1 MKSGTLILAISALA
15 TGQTRSEAVLT
26 FEIDNVVA
34 YYDDGTPYSKVG
46 TSTAVTPVPSDFF
59 NLWRTY
65 VWIGDLTSVNGAPA
79 RGTLI
84 MPSLALG
91 GGPAPAARRPI
102 YDVARNQIANAQVD
116 VQDAA
121 GRDVG
126 VFCFAVLGAGAIPP
140 GGPAGAGAG
149 AFAVTGG
156 TGAFLGV
163 AGQGGTVSNVG
174 WRAASMLEDASLRRV
189 HGGGKWIV
197 RFLVTGVKRPEIA
210 AAYHASD
217 FSLVSESSP
226 ARAGETL
233 ILAAKGIGPTR
244 PPLAPDAV
252 FASNPLQVAA
262 ATVEATVNSKPA
274 TCANAVGWP
283 ESDEVY
289 RVDLTLPGGLEGNK
303 AMVVLSRGYIPG
315 IPFVLPVRP

>member
-1 MKSGTLILAISALA
+1 MRAWILISAISALA
-15 TGQTRSEAVLT
+15 AGQTRSEAVLT

-34 YYDDGTPYSKVG
+34 YFDDGTPYSKVG
-46 TSTAVTPVPSDFF
+46 TSTAATPVPSDF
-59 NLWRTY
+59 NSLWRTY
-65 VWIGDLTSVNGAPA
+65 VWMGDLSSINGAPA
-79 RGTLI
+79 KGTLF

-102 YDVARNQIANAQVD
+102 YDVARNQIANAQID

-126 VFCFAVLGAGAIPP
+126 VLCFAVLGAGAVPP

-163 AGQGGTVSNVG
+163 GGQGGTVSNVG
-174 WRAASMLEDASLRRV
+174 WRAASALEDASLRRV
-189 HGGGKWIV
+189 NGGGKWVI
-197 RFLVTGVKRPEIA
+197 RFLVTGVQRPEIA
-210 AAYHASD
+210 AAYHAAD
-217 FSLVSESSP
+217 FSIVSEASP
-226 ARAGETL
+226 ASAGETL

-252 FASNPLQVAA
+252 FAADPLQVAA
-262 ATVEATVNSKPA
+262 ATVEATVNAKPA
-274 TCANAVGWP
+274 SCPNAVGWP
-283 ESDEVY
+283 QSDDLY
-289 RVDLTLPGGLEGNK
+289 RVDLMLPGGLEGNK
-303 AMVVLSRGYIPG
+303 ATIVLNRGYIPG